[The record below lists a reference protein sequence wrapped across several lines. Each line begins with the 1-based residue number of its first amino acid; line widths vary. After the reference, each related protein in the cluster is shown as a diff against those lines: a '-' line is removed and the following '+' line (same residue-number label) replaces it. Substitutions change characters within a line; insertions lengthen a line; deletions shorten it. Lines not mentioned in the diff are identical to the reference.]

1 MQSPPGLPTF
11 DTGLPLAEVHDRF
24 EFDLRRAEGVHRVE
38 LPMLAVWQGGVPAES
53 ARGVGAG
60 RPRLAVARPGQHNP
74 PMIQITP
81 RIRID
86 PLELEERFIR
96 SPGPGGQNVNKVET
110 AVQLRFDVAGSPSL
124 PEDVRRRL
132 IRLGGRRVD
141 NSGVLMI
148 EAHRFRTRERNR
160 EDARERL
167 IELIRRAAHKPK
179 PRVAT
184 KPTRASKERRLE
196 TKRATSATKQLRGRH
211 QADD

>member
-1 MQSPPGLPTF
+1 
-11 DTGLPLAEVHDRF
+11 
-24 EFDLRRAEGVHRVE
+24 
-38 LPMLAVWQGGVPAES
+38 
-53 ARGVGAG
+53 
-60 RPRLAVARPGQHNP
+60 
-74 PMIQITP
+74 MIQITP

-110 AVQLRFDVAGSPSL
+110 AVQLRFDVAGSRSL

-141 NSGVLMI
+141 NNGVLMI

-167 IELIRRAAHKPK
+167 VELIRRAAHKPK

-196 TKRATSATKQLRGRH
+196 TKRATAATKQLRGRQH
-211 QADD
+211 ADD